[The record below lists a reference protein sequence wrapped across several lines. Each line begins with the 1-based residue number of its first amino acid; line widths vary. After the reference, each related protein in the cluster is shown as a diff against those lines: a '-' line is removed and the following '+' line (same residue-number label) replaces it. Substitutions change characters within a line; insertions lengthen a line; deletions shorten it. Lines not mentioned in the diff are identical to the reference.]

1 VRRLEEDGL
10 ARSVGVRGR
19 VLTGEGERRLDILRL
34 RQQVSARTASVAAA
48 VDVRTLDELIDLLH
62 ARRAVEGE
70 AARLAAVRASED
82 ELSSILAG
90 SCGHADCVDRHDR
103 LGRSHSF
110 HLLLARASRNR
121 MLIAVSELLLDP
133 RHQRLAA
140 LLDGLLASAGTLK
153 ELAADHE
160 AIAQALQRR
169 AADEAERLMRD
180 HLGKLIRVAT
190 EHRDRTC
197 AGGTT
202 RSDGEVGALRR
213 GEIGV
218 VRSGTARG
226 RRRDRLG
233 VDADH
238 Q

>member
-1 VRRLEEDGL
+1 
-10 ARSVGVRGR
+10 
-19 VLTGEGERRLDILRL
+19 
-34 RQQVSARTASVAAA
+34 
-48 VDVRTLDELIDLLH
+48 
-62 ARRAVEGE
+62 
-70 AARLAAVRASED
+70 
-82 ELSSILAG
+82 
-90 SCGHADCVDRHDR
+90 
-103 LGRSHSF
+103 
-110 HLLLARASRNR
+110 

-160 AIAQALQRR
+160 AIAEALQRR
-169 AADEAERLMRD
+169 AADDAERLMRD

-190 EHRDRTC
+190 EHRDRTR
-197 AGGTT
+197 AGVVR
-202 RSDGEVGALRR
+202 RSDGEAGAPTRR
-213 GEIGV
+213 EIDF